1 MTAMPRGK
9 KKSAIETIEEQIQK
23 IDADIVKYQEKIKAL
38 QVKKNG
44 FLDAKK
50 KQEIDSLYM
59 KIQASGRSINDVIDF
74 LDESK

>member
-9 KKSAIETIEEQIQK
+9 KKTAIQSIEEQILK
-23 IDADIVKYQEKIKAL
+23 IDADIAKYQEKIKAL

-44 FLDAKK
+44 LLDAKK
-50 KQEIDSLYM
+50 KQEIDSLYI
-59 KIQASGRSINDVIDF
+59 KIQASGKSLDDVINF

>member
-9 KKSAIETIEEQIQK
+9 KKTAIQSIEEQIGK
-23 IDADIVKYQEKIKAL
+23 IDADIAKYQEKIKAL

-44 FLDAKK
+44 LLDAKK
-50 KQEIDSLYM
+50 KQEIDSLYI
-59 KIQASGRSINDVIDF
+59 KIQASGKSLDDVINY

>member
-9 KKSAIETIEEQIQK
+9 KKTAIQSIEEQIWK
-23 IDADIVKYQEKIKAL
+23 IDADIAKYQEKIKAL

-44 FLDAKK
+44 LLDAKK
-50 KQEIDSLYM
+50 KQEIDSLYI
-59 KIQASGRSINDVIDF
+59 KIQASGKSLDDVINF

>member
-9 KKSAIETIEEQIQK
+9 KKTAIQSIEEQILK
-23 IDADIVKYQEKIKAL
+23 IDADIAKYQEKIKSL

-44 FLDAKK
+44 LLDAKK
-50 KQEIDSLYM
+50 KQEIDSLYI
-59 KIQASGRSINDVIDF
+59 KIQASGKSLDDVINF